1 MDNFGST
8 EFNYSPQDV
17 FFAEYKEKTQ
27 LRRKAW
33 AIAVPAI
40 AFFIISQYWAKIVLL
55 AGARFGLTAEKLRLF
70 FSEPAVLQIA
80 QIILSLFLFTVPFV
94 ICAMISGEK
103 ISEIAGLRKPK
114 SNRLAYFLFG
124 VGFCSFANIAVS
136 QMSRIFDLFGI
147 NYSVPED
154 KNPEGVF
161 GFILVLISTVIVPAI
176 VEEFS
181 MRGIVIGLL
190 KPFGSSFAIFASA
203 AVFGLIHGNFNQ
215 IPFAFMVGLVLGFIR
230 IKTDSLVICMAVH
243 GLNNLIAVIT
253 SYAESLPANIRN
265 TIYTVYI
272 MLALTFAILG
282 VALIKE
288 KNAFSLKRPETVM
301 STKKICVNYFFSPA
315 TLIVFALFFYRACT
329 YIFY

>member
-1 MDNFGST
+1 MDNIGDT
-8 EFNYSPQDV
+8 EFNCRPQDM
-17 FFAEYKEKTQ
+17 FFAEDKEKTAI
-27 LRRKAW
+27 RRRAW
-33 AIAVPAI
+33 AVAVPAI
-40 AFFIISQYWAKIVLL
+40 AFFIISQYWAKLLLL
-55 AGARFGLTAEKLRLF
+55 AGARFGLTAEKLSRF
-70 FSEPAVLQIA
+70 FTEPAVLQIA
-80 QIILSLFLFTVPFV
+80 QIILSLFLFTVPFLV
-94 ICAMISGEK
+94 CALVSGEK
-103 ISEIAGLRKPK
+103 ISEIAGLKKPAD
-114 SNRLAYFLFG
+114 NRLAYFLFG

-136 QMSRIFDLFGI
+136 QMNRIFDLFGI

-161 GFILVLISTVIVPAI
+161 GFILVLISTVIVPAV

-190 KPFGSSFAIFASA
+190 KPFGSGFAIFASA

-243 GLNNLIAVIT
+243 ATNNLIAVIAT
-253 SYAESLPANIRN
+253 YTENLPSNIRN

-272 MLALTFAILG
+272 MLALTAAILG
-282 VALIKE
+282 VALIKGE
-288 KNAFSLKRPETVM
+288 AFSLKKPETVM
-301 STKKICVNYFFSPA
+301 STKKIFVNYFFSPA
-315 TLIVFALFFYRACT
+315 ILIVFALFFFRACT